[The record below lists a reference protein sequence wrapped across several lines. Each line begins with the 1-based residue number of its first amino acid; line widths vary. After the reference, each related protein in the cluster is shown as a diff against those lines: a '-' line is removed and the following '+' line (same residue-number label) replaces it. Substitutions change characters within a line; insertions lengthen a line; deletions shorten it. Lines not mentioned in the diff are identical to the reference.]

1 MPSRTEW
8 RSARS
13 TIGSLENWA
22 SGIVGGGLLPLAG
35 RAQQALGARLEPG
48 VARGESQR
56 FARHARGLRAVAR
69 CEVDLAELHP
79 ERGVV
84 RIDAQRALDRGGG
97 LRVVAG
103 GSLRA
108 ALLEQRLARGVR
120 VALRARRR

>member
-13 TIGSLENWA
+13 TTGSLENWA
-22 SGIVGGGLLPLAG
+22 AGIVGGGRLPAAG

-48 VARGESQR
+48 VARGQGQR

-69 CEVDLAELHP
+69 REVDLAELHP

-84 RIDAQRALDRGGG
+84 RIDAQRALDRGRG

-103 GSLRA
+103 GPLRP
-108 ALLEQRLARGVR
+108 ALLEQRVARSE
-120 VALRARRR
+120 